1 MTTEI
6 TDDMIEA
13 AGQAIRA
20 EMRPERKNAGP
31 LYLDHDV
38 YEYQNYARVA
48 LEAALNPSQPSFE
61 PGQKVWINVDE
72 FYWINNAV
80 GYPSRAFRGTYIQG
94 VDTGRLKHNVKFTR
108 DDGEE
113 ITTFWFRDSEVSPA

>member
-6 TDDMIEA
+6 TEQMIEA

-20 EMRPERKNAGP
+20 EMRPERKNNGP

-38 YEYQNYARVA
+38 YEYLNYARVA

-61 PGQKVWINVDE
+61 PGQKVLITVDDM
-72 FYWINNAV
+72 YWIFNESS
-80 GYPSRAFRGTYIQG
+80 YPSRTFEGTYIKG
-94 VDTGRLKHNVKFTR
+94 TEEGNLRHNVKFFTSN
-108 DDGEE
+108 GEE
-113 ITTFWFRDSEVSPA
+113 ISSLWFRDSEITTV

>member
-20 EMRPERKNAGP
+20 EMRPERKNDGP

-48 LEAALNPSQPSFE
+48 LEAALNPPQPSFE
-61 PGQKVWINVDE
+61 PGQKVKIHVDE
-72 FYWINNAV
+72 MYWKYGKA
-80 GYPSRAFRGTYIQG
+80 GYPSRTFEGTY
-94 VDTGRLKHNVKFTR
+94 VTGTEDGNLKHSVKFSR
-108 DDGEE
+108 GSEDH
-113 ITTFWFRDSEVSPA
+113 FVWFRDSEVSPA